1 MGIWYSCTGYVSIV
15 SPLINYAFGLING
28 GVSSW
33 KYMYFFA
40 GALTIVWGLALWFVL
55 PPDPIRAKGYNDRE
69 RFIIVSRLRENN
81 SGVRNTHY
89 KWPQVTELLM
99 DPKFWLTFS
108 VAFLS
113 MLANAPISTFVPIII
128 HGFGFSTLNSLLLL
142 IPAGF
147 YGGSI
152 MLFLSFLAYKLPNA
166 RVYLI
171 FGAQIGTILA
181 ALLLWLLPL
190 SQKGALLFA
199 TSILPSI
206 GGGYAVL
213 MGLAVANT
221 AGYTKR
227 SIASSGL
234 FLGYCLGNFY
244 TPPCTWALLM
254 PGTRKFRWT
263 IGF

>member
-1 MGIWYSCTGYVSIV
+1 MRMGIWYSCTGYVSIF
-15 SPLINYAFGLING
+15 SPLINYGFGLLNG
-28 GVSSW
+28 GTSSW
-33 KYMYFFA
+33 KYMYYFA
-40 GALTIVWGLALWFVL
+40 GGLTMVWGLLLWLVL
-55 PPDPIRAKGYNDRE
+55 PPDPIRARGYTERE
-69 RFIIVSRLRENN
+69 RFIVVSRLRENN

-89 KWPQVTELLM
+89 KLPQVTELLL

-128 HGFGFSTLNSLLLL
+128 HGFGFSTLKSLLLL

-147 YGGSI
+147 YGGTI
-152 MLFLSFLAYKLPNA
+152 MLILSFLAYKLPNA
-166 RVYLI
+166 RAYLI
-171 FGAQIGTILA
+171 FGAQMGTVLA

-234 FLGYCLGNFY
+234 FLGYCLGKLESRDN
-244 TPPCTWALLM
+244 
-254 PGTRKFRWT
+254 PG
-263 IGF
+263 